1 MSEVAM
7 GRQQRTIFVGKR
19 RLVFTFSTAP
29 LTKPLLYGVRV
40 KVVEDGV
47 GSNMVSQAGTASKN
61 VKAQRLDVTACLDR

>member
-7 GRQQRTIFVGKR
+7 GRQQRTIFPVAG
-19 RLVFTFSTAP
+19 TFSTAP